1 MKIEIR
7 NDSVLLDGY
16 VNAVERRSKMLSS
29 PRGKFQEVVAEHTF
43 EKALQK
49 NDNVKVLLNHDEKRE
64 LASQKQHNVNLFED
78 NIGLRAQITVTDPDV
93 IKKAQNN
100 ELRGFSFG
108 FNKID
113 DSWEDTGK
121 GYELRT
127 LKDIDL
133 REVSIL
139 DASKIPAYNATS
151 IEVRD
156 NSEFILEYRDF
167 IDGITAITEPL
178 DDANIDV
185 VTNTDNPVQEST
197 TVTERTTTTSTT
209 ETTEI
214 NPNEVKTDY
223 SFYENT
229 ITVLKLRQPQPNMQI
244 S

>member
-16 VNAVERRSKMLSS
+16 VNCPERRSKMMSS
-29 PRGKFQEVVAEHTF
+29 PKGKFQEIVAEHTF
-43 EKALQK
+43 EKALQR
-49 NDNVKVLLNHDEKRE
+49 NDDVKVLLNHDETRE

-113 DSWEDTGK
+113 DSWEDTGE
-121 GYELRT
+121 GYQLRT

-139 DASKIPAYNATS
+139 DSSKIPAYNATS

-167 IDGITAITEPL
+167 IDGITVDTEPL
-178 DDANIDV
+178 DSTESDIA
-185 VTNTDNPVQEST
+185 TNMDNPSQEPT
-197 TVTERTTTTSTT
+197 TVTERITTTTTT
-209 ETTEI
+209 ETNEVT
-214 NPNEVKTDY
+214 PNEVKTDY

-229 ITVLKLRQPQPNMQI
+229 ITVLKLKQPNMQI